1 MSYQA
6 LGPIL
11 LGSFGALL
19 LLRVPVAVALGTSA
33 VLVIYLG
40 QLGVGVISYN
50 FQAAIAKFP
59 LLAIPFFILAGV
71 VMDRAGI
78 AERIVGFALAT
89 VGRLPA
95 GAAVAGVAVAMF
107 WGAVSGSGPATVAAL
122 APILV
127 PMMVRRGYG
136 KPFAAALISASAE
149 LSIIIPPS
157 IAFILY
163 ATIVS
168 GSVAEQF
175 LAGVL
180 PGILMGLLLM
190 AAALWIVRRRG
201 WDRQPSGGRAGAS
214 AQTGENGP
222 AEGAAGHHPGFGPES
237 RLPPLLEGSM
247 NPWRRLREASWGLL
261 TPVIILGGVYGGV
274 FTPTEAAVVAVAWGL
289 LVGFFVYRTLRL
301 SDLTPML
308 HEAAVSSA
316 VVMGIVAWAGL
327 FAWAADTIGLVGRIS
342 QAALAAAGRP
352 YLFLGLLNVAFLFLG
367 TLMDAVSIYYV
378 TLPVL
383 IPVIA
388 HLGWDPV
395 WFGVMMTVNLAIGQ
409 VTPPVAVNLFV
420 ASRVNRIS
428 IEALW
433 GEAWRLVV
441 AGLIGLILVT
451 YLPGLSLSLPRLLYA
466 R

>member
-1 MSYQA
+1 MSYPA

-19 LLRVPVAVALGTSA
+19 VLRVPVAVALGTSA

-78 AERIVGFALAT
+78 AERIVGFALAS

-95 GAAVAGVAVAMF
+95 GAAVASVAVAMF

-180 PGILMGLLLM
+180 PGFLMGLLLM

-201 WDRQPSGGRAGAS
+201 WDREPSDDGDAGTS
-214 AQTGENGP
+214 N
-222 AEGAAGHHPGFGPES
+222 
-237 RLPPLLEGSM
+237 L
-247 NPWRRLREASWGLL
+247 WRRLREASWGLL
-261 TPVIILGGVYGGV
+261 TPVLILGGVYGGI

-289 LVGFFVYRTLRL
+289 FVGFFVYRTLRL
-301 SDLTPML
+301 SDLAPMF

-352 YLFLGLLNVAFLFLG
+352 HLFLLLLNVAFLFLG

-433 GEAWRLVV
+433 AEAWRLVV
-441 AGLIGLILVT
+441 ASIIGLILVT